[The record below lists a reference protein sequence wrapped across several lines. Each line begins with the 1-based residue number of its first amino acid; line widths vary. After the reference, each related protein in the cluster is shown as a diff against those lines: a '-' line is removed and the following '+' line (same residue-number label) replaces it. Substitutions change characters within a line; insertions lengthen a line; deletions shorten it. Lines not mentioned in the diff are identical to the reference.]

1 MMFRELFLKQSMVD
15 IVDSAT
21 RSRMMSGIRGR
32 DTKPEKLIRSLLHRR
47 GFRFRVNRRDLPG
60 KPDIVFP
67 GRHAVILIH
76 GCFWHGHDCPLFR
89 LPGTRTEFWAEKI
102 AGNRRNDA
110 RVEQALL
117 SAGWR
122 VATVWECA
130 LRGRDRDIPGVV
142 DALVEWLNGD
152 ALTLELRRAPA
163 TTQAAPV
170 RRAGTRETTEPR
182 HFPL

>member
-1 MMFRELFLKQSMVD
+1 MMSIELFLKQSMVD

-60 KPDIVFP
+60 KPDVVFP
-67 GRHAVILIH
+67 GRHAVILVH
-76 GCFWHGHDCPLFR
+76 GCFWHGHDCALFR

-102 AGNRRNDA
+102 TGNRSNDA
-110 RVEQALL
+110 RVKQALL
-117 SAGWR
+117 NAGWR
-122 VATVWECA
+122 VGTVWECA

-152 ALTLELRRAPA
+152 ALTLELRGAPVSTQLAPARAPS
-163 TTQAAPV
+163 T
-170 RRAGTRETTEPR
+170 GKTTEPGDSS
-182 HFPL
+182 F

>member
-1 MMFRELFLKQSMVD
+1 MVD

-32 DTKPEKLIRSLLHRR
+32 DTKPEKLIRSLLHRK

-67 GRHAVILIH
+67 GLNAVILVH

-102 AGNRRNDA
+102 GKNRENDS
-110 RVEQALL
+110 RVTRALL
-117 SAGWR
+117 DTGWR
-122 VATVWECA
+122 VGIVWECA
-130 LRGRDRDIPGVV
+130 LRGRDRDIGAVV
-142 DALVEWLNGD
+142 EMLAVWLRSSER
-152 ALTLELRRAPA
+152 AIELRG
-163 TTQAAPV
+163 TSVAAV
-170 RRAGTRETTEPR
+170 KSGTLAHDSVSSGVCAGHHRC
-182 HFPL
+182 